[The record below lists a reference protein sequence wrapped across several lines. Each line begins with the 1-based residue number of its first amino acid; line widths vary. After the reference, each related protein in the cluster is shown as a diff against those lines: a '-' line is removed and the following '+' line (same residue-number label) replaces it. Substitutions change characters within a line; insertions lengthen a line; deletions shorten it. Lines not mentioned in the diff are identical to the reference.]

1 MPAFPPEAFAE
12 VFSGP
17 ELPTVIGGQAVYH
30 WAERFFNKAPELAAF
45 GPFVSRDGDLWATR
59 NTAIALRD
67 RTGWNCKLFD
77 EPRTHAVAILTKEF
91 PGQDPLRIEVLK
103 DVLGLTPMDLE
114 YSTVI
119 TTAAGRQVRLLD
131 PSVLLKGKIST
142 LFHLGVTQRPT
153 DERHI
158 RLLIPITR
166 AFLNERIQATRQ
178 SLTAEKPLLGALRYA
193 IDVGKSD
200 QARVLAKQFGY
211 DFAAV
216 MPTIEDFARL
226 PRLARFVE
234 LELPRILP
242 NRDRGSIEREI
253 E

>member
-30 WAERFFNKAPELAAF
+30 WAERFFNKAPELAEF

-67 RTGWNCKLFD
+67 RTGWHCKLFD
-77 EPRTHAVAILTKEF
+77 EPRTHAVAILTKEI
-91 PGQDPLRIEVLK
+91 PGQDPLRIEVLM
-103 DVLGLTPMDLE
+103 DVHGLTPKDLE
-114 YSTVI
+114 FSTVI

-142 LFHLGVTQRPT
+142 LFHLGVTQRPS

-158 RLLIPITR
+158 RLLILITS
-166 AFLNERIQATRQ
+166 AFLNERTEAARQ
-178 SLTAEKPLLGALRYA
+178 GLTAEKPLLSALRYA
-193 IDVGKSD
+193 IEVGQSD
-200 QARVLAKQFGY
+200 EAQTLAKQCGFEFG
-211 DFAAV
+211 AV
-216 MPTIEDFARL
+216 MPAIDDFTRL
-226 PRLARFVE
+226 PRLAKFVE
-234 LELPRILP
+234 LESPRILP
-242 NRDRGSIEREI
+242 NRGGGSIVREI

>member
-12 VFSGP
+12 VFSAP

-30 WAERFFNKAPELAAF
+30 WAERFFDRAPELALF

-59 NTAIALRD
+59 DTAIALRD
-67 RTGWNCKLFD
+67 RTGWHCKLFD
-77 EPRTHAVAILTKEF
+77 EPRTHAVAILTKEA

-103 DVLGLTPMDLE
+103 DVHGLLPTDLE

-131 PSVLLKGKIST
+131 PAALLKGKIST
-142 LFHLGVTQRPT
+142 LSHLGVAQRPN

-166 AFLNERIQATRQ
+166 AFLGERIEAVRAG
-178 SLTAEKPLLGALRYA
+178 LTAERPLLSALRYA
-193 IDVGKSD
+193 IDVGHSD
-200 QARVLAKQFGY
+200 QARALTNEFGF
-211 DFAAV
+211 DFSSV
-216 MPTIEDFARL
+216 MPAIKDFTQL
-226 PRLARFVE
+226 PRLAKFIDI
-234 LELPRILP
+234 ELPRMLP
-242 NRDRGSIEREI
+242 RRNRGSIEREI